1 MRRDIGI
8 GKILNIARD
17 IAIEIARRDIDIG
30 ERRYQYRNSERY
42 C

>member
-17 IAIEIARRDIDIG
+17 TSIEIARRDIDI
-30 ERRYQYRNSERY
+30 SERY
-42 C
+42 KYRNC